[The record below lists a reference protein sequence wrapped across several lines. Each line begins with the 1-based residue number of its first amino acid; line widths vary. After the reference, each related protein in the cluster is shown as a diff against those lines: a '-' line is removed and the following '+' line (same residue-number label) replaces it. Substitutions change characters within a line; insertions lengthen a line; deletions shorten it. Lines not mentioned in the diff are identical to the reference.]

1 MSIPLPE
8 SPAAVPEISREEILR
23 RLRDPGLVLVDVLPA
38 AAYAERHI
46 AGAINLPVAE
56 TRARARAVLTDPG
69 RAVAV
74 YCGGWT

>member
-1 MSIPLPE
+1 MPISLPQT
-8 SPAAVPEISREEILR
+8 PTAVPEISREEILR
-23 RLRDPGLVLVDVLPA
+23 RLHDPDLVIVDVLPA

-56 TRARARAVLTDPG
+56 IRQRARAALPDPD